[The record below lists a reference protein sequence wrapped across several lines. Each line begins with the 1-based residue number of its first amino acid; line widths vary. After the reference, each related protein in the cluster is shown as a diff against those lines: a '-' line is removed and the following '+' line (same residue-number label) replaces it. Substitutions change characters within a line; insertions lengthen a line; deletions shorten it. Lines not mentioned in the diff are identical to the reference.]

1 MTSPPRSRLRAQP
14 TSLPPSAGPH
24 GTRRRILET
33 ALELFASRGFHD
45 TSIRDLAAVLELRPS
60 ALYAHFPSKDH
71 VLAELVRI
79 GHEAHH
85 EALRAALL
93 DAGTEPA
100 EQVRALVRAHTRA
113 HAEHPQLALV
123 VNEEFYALTPEM
135 AAPALA
141 LREQSAALLME
152 VIERGV
158 AKGRFAPPHPLVTA
172 RAIAAMGVRLPY
184 WYEPGGAL
192 DLDTLADAHAELALR
207 MLGSATGR
215 KARRAKR

>member
-1 MTSPPRSRLRAQP
+1 MTTPPRSRLRAP
-14 TSLPPSAGPH
+14 HASLPPSAAPE

-33 ALELFASRGFHD
+33 ALQLFASRGFHD
-45 TSIRDLAAVLELRPS
+45 TSIRDLAAALELRPS

-93 DAGTEPA
+93 EAGSEPA
-100 EQVRALVRAHTRA
+100 DQVRALVRAHTRA

-135 AAPALA
+135 AAPAQA

-158 AKGRFAPPHPLVTA
+158 AKGRFAPPHPLVAA

-192 DLDTLADAHAELALR
+192 DVDTLADAHAELALR
-207 MLGSATGR
+207 MLGKPS
-215 KARRAKR
+215 RR

>member
-1 MTSPPRSRLRAQP
+1 MSLPPRTRLRAQP
-14 TSLPPSAGPH
+14 SSLPPSAAPE

-33 ALELFASRGFHD
+33 ALQLFASKGFHD

-85 EALRAALL
+85 EALRSALL
-93 DAGTEPA
+93 DAGSEPA

-123 VNEEFYALTPEM
+123 VNEEFYALTPEL
-135 AAPALA
+135 AAPAVA
-141 LREQSAALLME
+141 LREQSAALLMD

-158 AKGRFAPPHPLVTA
+158 SKGRFAPPHSLVTA

-192 DLDTLADAHAELALR
+192 DVDTLADAHAELALR
-207 MLGSATGR
+207 MLGASSR
-215 KARRAKR
+215 KR